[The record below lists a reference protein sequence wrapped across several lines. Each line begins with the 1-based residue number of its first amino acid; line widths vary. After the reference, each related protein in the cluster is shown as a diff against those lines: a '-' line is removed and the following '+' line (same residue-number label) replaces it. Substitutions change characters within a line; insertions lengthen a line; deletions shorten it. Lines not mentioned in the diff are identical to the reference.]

1 MKKLA
6 IIGCGGIGSYHLSHF
21 VKYDDIELAGFC
33 DLILERAEKFV
44 EIAKSGKAYTD
55 FTKMYDEVKPDM
67 VFICIPPNCH
77 GYVEF
82 ETIRRG
88 IPFFVEKPVA
98 LDMKLAGEIAKRI
111 EEKGLITAVGF

>member
-1 MKKLA
+1 MTLHTATDISLYCTVTKLDMERKGFIMKKLA

-67 VFICIPPNCH
+67 VRRSA
-77 GYVEF
+77 VES
-82 ETIRRG
+82 RSSSKSR
-88 IPFFVEKPVA
+88 
-98 LDMKLAGEIAKRI
+98 
-111 EEKGLITAVGF
+111 

>member
-44 EIAKSGKAYTD
+44 AARR
-55 FTKMYDEVKPDM
+55 
-67 VFICIPPNCH
+67 IP
-77 GYVEF
+77 
-82 ETIRRG
+82 ISRRC
-88 IPFFVEKPVA
+88 
-98 LDMKLAGEIAKRI
+98 MMR
-111 EEKGLITAVGF
+111 